1 MKHKLDKFH
10 DILIEEGI
18 VYIKVQDAV
27 KRKLSSLGNIPCIPS
42 WEEFLFHRQTIYA
55 VNNSICNPTITD
67 LDMFYPSDKTLT
79 NLKDS
84 FYK

>member
-27 KRKLSSLGNIPCIPS
+27 KRKLSSLGNNPCIPS
-42 WEEFLFHRQTIYA
+42 
-55 VNNSICNPTITD
+55 
-67 LDMFYPSDKTLT
+67 
-79 NLKDS
+79 
-84 FYK
+84 